1 MLEHAPIELQ
11 TILFEK
17 KGARGIITLN
27 RPDVLNCINDRVLD
41 ELEYVLTQCNR
52 DGVIRLVLLKA
63 AGGKAFCSG
72 IDVECVKDKTA
83 LASRDIGRRLHEVFY
98 LCRTLTKPIL
108 VEVNGLCLGAG
119 LELAISCDLI
129 VAGDKSKFGLPNINV
144 GIPAIV
150 EAAVLPQA
158 IGIMNTREL
167 CYTGWNW
174 DAQKALARGLINEVV
189 AEGELEAMVEKWAQ
203 RLETRSP
210 MALMTQKEI
219 IHAWM
224 TTDIEAAID
233 FSINTVALNWLTED
247 QKEGMGAFLQK
258 RRAEFKGN

>member
-1 MLEHAPIELQ
+1 MLEPATTELQ
-11 TILFEK
+11 TLLFEK
-17 KGARGIITLN
+17 QGARGVITLN
-27 RPDVLNCINDRVLD
+27 RPDRLNCINDRMLD
-41 ELEYVLTQCNR
+41 ELEYLLTRCNR
-52 DGVIRLVLLKA
+52 DSGIRLVLLKA
-63 AGGKAFCSG
+63 AGAKAFCSG
-72 IDVECVKDKTA
+72 IDVECVRDKTA
-83 LASRDIGRRLHEVFY
+83 LAARAIGRRLHEVFY
-98 LCRTLTKPIL
+98 LCRTLGKPIL
-108 VEVNGLCLGAG
+108 VEINGLCLGAG

-129 VAGDKSKFGLPNINV
+129 VASDKSEFGLPNINV

-150 EAAVLPQA
+150 EAALLPQA

-174 DAQKALARGLINEVV
+174 GAEKALARGLVNQVV
-189 AEGELEAMVEKWAQ
+189 AEGALEAAVEKWAQ

-233 FSINTVALNWLTED
+233 FSINTVALNWMTAD

-258 RRAEFKGN
+258 RGAEFKGE

>member
-1 MLEHAPIELQ
+1 MLDFADIKLE
-11 TILFEK
+11 TITFEK
-17 KGARGIITLN
+17 QGQRGVITLN
-27 RPDVLNCINDRVLD
+27 RPDVHNCINDRMLD
-41 ELEYVLTQCNR
+41 ELEFALTRCNR
-52 DGVIRLVLLKA
+52 DQDICLVMLTA
-63 AGGKAFCSG
+63 AGDKAFCSG
-72 IDVECVKDKTA
+72 IDVECVKDKTP
-83 LASRDIGRRLHEVFY
+83 LGSRNIGKRLHEVFY
-98 LCRTLTKPIL
+98 LCRTLSKPIL
-108 VEVNGLCLGAG
+108 VVVNGLCLGAG

-129 VAGDKSKFGLPNINV
+129 VASDKSKFGLPNINV

-174 DAQKALARGLINEVV
+174 SAAKALARGLINEVV
-189 AEGELEAMVEKWAQ
+189 AEETLRDTAENWAQ

-210 MALMTQKEI
+210 LALMTQKEI

-233 FSINTVALNWLTED
+233 FSINTVALNWMTED

-258 RRAEFKGN
+258 RGAQFQGK